1 MEGLLTAQ
9 ELGVM
14 LISALYK
21 IVLGLI
27 AMGLGFS
34 CMLGMLKVLGI
45 SIREWGKNAEKQNLG
60 VFFGLLSIGVCLLY
74 GLILS

>member
-1 MEGLLTAQ
+1 MEGLLTGDEFAV
-9 ELGVM
+9 L

-27 AMGLGFS
+27 AMCLGFG
-34 CMLGMLKVLGI
+34 CMLGMLKALGI
-45 SIREWGKNAEKQNLG
+45 SIREWGENAEKQDLG
-60 VFFGLLSIGVCLLY
+60 IFFGLLSVGVCILY

>member
-1 MEGLLTAQ
+1 MEGLLTGQ
-9 ELGVM
+9 EFGVL

-27 AMGLGFS
+27 AMCLGFG
-34 CMLGMLKVLGI
+34 CMLGMLKMLGI
-45 SIREWGKNAEKQNLG
+45 SIREWGINAEKQDLG
-60 VFFGLLSIGVCLLY
+60 VFFGLLSIGVCILY

>member
-1 MEGLLTAQ
+1 MEGLLTGQ
-9 ELGVM
+9 EFGVL

-27 AMGLGFS
+27 AMCLGFG
-34 CMLGMLKVLGI
+34 CMLGMLKMLGI
-45 SIREWGKNAEKQNLG
+45 SIREWGVNAEKQDLG